1 MLVQTEILQSFALE
15 AAQEALKL
23 LKAAEDDAIPVI
35 IHSFSGAG
43 CIVLEQLEI
52 LVSSAK
58 EAEKSKSATQQQRDL
73 ALLGQAIHRGGQIF
87 DSCPAY
93 LHLTSGLNAVQQ
105 AVPNRVVR
113 LLIQIIYMLLSL
125 IKWAIIRIS
134 GGLDFPANHW
144 AHFENSSIADRQ
156 AYVYSTIDGTTDP
169 AKLGELIEHRKQR
182 PGATIIVKK
191 FNDSRHCAHLVKHA
205 KEYETLLDIFLAS
218 IAEQK
223 MENDIL
229 DEDPDMTDYQLE
241 MD

>member
-1 MLVQTEILQSFALE
+1 MLAQTELLQSFGLE
-15 AAQEALKL
+15 AAKEALKL

-52 LVSSAK
+52 LISIAK
-58 EAEKSKSATQQQRDL
+58 EAENSKSATEQQRDL
-73 ALLGQAIHRGGQIF
+73 VLLGQAIHRGGQIF

-93 LHLTSGLNAVQQ
+93 LYLKSGLSAVQQ
-105 AVPNRVVR
+105 AVPNRVLR
-113 LLIQIIYMLLSL
+113 LLIQIIYMVLSL
-125 IKWAIIRIS
+125 IKWVIIRIS
-134 GGLDFPANHW
+134 GGMDFPANHW
-144 AHFENSSIADRQ
+144 SHFENSEIAVRQ
-156 AYVYSTIDGTTDP
+156 AYIYSTIDGTTDP
-169 AKLGELIEHRKQR
+169 TKLGELVEHRKQR
-182 PGATIIVKK
+182 PGATVFVKK
-191 FNDSRHCAHLVKHA
+191 FNDSRHCAHLMKHA
-205 KEYETLLDIFLAS
+205 KEYETFVDTFLAS